1 MTEIQFTTVISGS
14 LHADIGSETS
24 ETNHWLKCNN
34 NIIIRLLISKS
45 KQQKNNNTSA
55 VFRLYAWK

>member
-24 ETNHWLKCNN
+24 ETNHWLKYNN
-34 NIIIRLLISKS
+34 NIIIRLLISKRE
-45 KQQKNNNTSA
+45 QEKNNNTD
-55 VFRLYAWK
+55 VVLRLYAR